1 MTSVVAKDLS
11 SQLVDSETWN
21 GEATEKMASNTTH
34 DPTFQQSAS
43 YSQDNKVPQSHMFFI
58 SRDCFPNF
66 NISVSLKKGLG
77 RLKRCDIQHGQ
88 KRPDFQKTLYAPIC
102 CGSVLFFIWG
112 FAYGLLDT
120 MNNHVRKLMD
130 LSRAVSALLAVAYY
144 AAYPVAVFAIAGPL
158 IKRCGYRV
166 TFLTGL
172 FIFAV

>member
-1 MTSVVAKDLS
+1 MPSVVAKDLS
-11 SQLVDSETWN
+11 SQLVDSENRNAESTKN
-21 GEATEKMASNTTH
+21 MASNTAQ
-34 DPTFQQSAS
+34 DPTFQHIAS
-43 YSQDNKVPQSHMFFI
+43 NSQDNKVPQSVKFFT

-66 NISVSLKKGLG
+66 NTSVSMKKGLG
-77 RLKRCDIQHGQ
+77 RLKRFDIQHGQ

-102 CGSVLFFIWG
+102 CASVLFFIWG

-120 MNNHVRKLMD
+120 MNNHVRKLME

-166 TFLTGL
+166 T
-172 FIFAV
+172 